1 MPEQKQ
7 EFWRNLPVC
16 EVPDLI
22 DSDDVDVNADDN
34 NITAQFVILTED
46 SNLLML

>member
-1 MPEQKQ
+1 M
-7 EFWRNLPVC
+7 C